1 MSRDLGEE
9 LIRRLIEL
17 SNDIARGSYD
27 EADKIFEY
35 TKSGQYPELIS
46 ELAESFGLMTVKIE
60 AREFQLEQMIEQL
73 RDKNIELEKTLQ
85 KVALLEN
92 IKLHLGKFVPEA
104 VKQIIELTPDA
115 PDLEK
120 HTRDVSILFLDIA
133 GYTRMSETVALDKM
147 NYIVERYFSSFLDD
161 IHQNKGDINET
172 AGDGLMIIFQDP
184 DRDLHAQN
192 AVKTAL
198 AIQRKA
204 DSINQDLRGS
214 FEPLVINIGINSGEA
229 MLGSSRF
236 EGISGTRWTFTA
248 SGPVTN
254 VAARIGSLAKDGAI
268 LIGEETAKRVEGEFS
283 LLDVGFYDL
292 KNVSQ
297 PVKVFRVPQEN
308 Y

>member
-9 LIRRLIEL
+9 LIRRLIKL
-17 SNDIARGSYD
+17 SNDIARGSYE
-27 EADKIFEY
+27 EADKIFEF

-60 AREFQLEQMIEQL
+60 GREFQLEQMIEQL
-73 RDKNIELEKTLQ
+73 REKNIELEKTLQ

-92 IKLHLGKFVPEA
+92 IKMHLGKFVPES
-104 VKQIIELTPDA
+104 VKQIIEKAPDA

-120 HTRDVSILFLDIA
+120 HARDVSILFLDIA
-133 GYTRMSETVALDKM
+133 GYTRMSETVALDRM
-147 NYIVERYFSSFLDD
+147 NLIVERYFSSFLDD

-184 DRDLHAQN
+184 DHTLHARN
-192 AVKTAL
+192 AVRTAL
-198 AIQRKA
+198 SIQRKA
-204 DSINQDLRGS
+204 EAINRDLRGS
-214 FEPLVINIGINSGEA
+214 FEPIVINIGINSGEA

-254 VAARIGSLAKDGAI
+254 IAARIGSLAKDGAI
-268 LIGEETAKRVEGEFS
+268 LIGEQTAIRVTDEFNLQDIGS
-283 LLDVGFYDL
+283 YEL

-297 PVKVFRVPQEN
+297 PVKVFRVPQDQ
-308 Y
+308 